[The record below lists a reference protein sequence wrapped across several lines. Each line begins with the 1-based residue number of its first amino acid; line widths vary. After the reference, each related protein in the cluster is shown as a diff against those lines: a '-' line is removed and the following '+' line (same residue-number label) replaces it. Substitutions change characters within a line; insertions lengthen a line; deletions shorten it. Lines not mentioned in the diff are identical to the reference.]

1 MRRAG
6 IEKSSHKQPTS
17 LMLGPSQKQR
27 CDGHRSFTQLAGLGR
42 STMSSSEE
50 STDGCLPSVP
60 GVTVEAKA
68 REAQKAQRIAEI
80 GSVVIST

>member
-1 MRRAG
+1 M
-6 IEKSSHKQPTS
+6 
-17 LMLGPSQKQR
+17 
-27 CDGHRSFTQLAGLGR
+27 AGLGR

-68 REAQKAQRIAEI
+68 REAQKAQRIALQQ
-80 GSVVIST
+80 GKTQSKDQLSISDTRDAVLGISL